1 MTEKLKERIEFLK
14 DLFNNVQEITEESKK
29 NVPLEDY
36 YDDHSHDP
44 EKRFYSL
51 EDM

>member
-1 MTEKLKERIEFLK
+1 MTEKSKEWIEFLK
-14 DLFNNVQEITEESKK
+14 DLFKNVQEITEESKE
-29 NVPLEDY
+29 NVPPKDY